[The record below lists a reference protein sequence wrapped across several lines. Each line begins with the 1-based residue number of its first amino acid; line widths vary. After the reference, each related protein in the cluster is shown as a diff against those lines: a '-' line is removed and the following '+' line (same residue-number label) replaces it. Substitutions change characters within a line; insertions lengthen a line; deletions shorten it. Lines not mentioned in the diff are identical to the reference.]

1 MASEHNIHSSYREML
16 LEHLFAGAV
25 MSHLW
30 LNGFGRVEVLKP
42 QVDNSGYDIVL
53 EANNVVRHIQLKA
66 SHLDSSTHQVNI
78 NVSLQDKPS
87 GCVVW
92 MYFNNETLELGPF
105 LWLGGTPGEPL
116 PNLGTYGTAT
126 HTKRNAAG
134 VKTERPNIRVVPKRQ
149 FAVLNTIDDLVG
161 RLFRDKKLEAVGQ
174 N

>member
-30 LNGFGRVEVLKP
+30 LNGFGRLEMLKP

-53 EANNVVRHIQLKA
+53 EANSVVRHIQLKA
-66 SHLDSSTHQVNI
+66 SHLDSSTHQVNV

-92 MYFNNETLELGPF
+92 TYFNNETLELGPF
-105 LWLGGTPGEPL
+105 LWFGGTPGEPL
-116 PNLGTYGTAT
+116 PNLGAYGVAK
-126 HTKRNAAG
+126 HAKANAAG
-134 VKTERPNIRVVPKRQ
+134 IKAERPNIRVVRKNQ
-149 FAVLNTIDDLVG
+149 FTVLGSIDDLVA
-161 RLFRDKKLEAVGQ
+161 RLFGDKNPEAV
-174 N
+174 